1 MTLGSAAA
9 GGTQQYHFIPGFMMV
24 KVIAM
29 TTRQI
34 SVTLVEDL
42 VRFFDETTKN
52 RSAAISEALE
62 QRRDQ
67 QWQRQ
72 LSAAYAELNEAARGA
87 DDSDA
92 VRAAAE
98 ASELAEDAFPAEAAG

>member
-1 MTLGSAAA
+1 M
-9 GGTQQYHFIPGFMMV
+9 IV

-29 TTRQI
+29 ATRQI
-34 SVTLVEDL
+34 SVTLEEDL
-42 VRFFDETTKN
+42 VRFLDETTNN

-62 QRRDQ
+62 QWRDL
-67 QWQRQ
+67 QWQRR

-87 DDSDA
+87 DHSDA

-98 ASELAEDAFPAEAAG
+98 AAVLAEKAVPAEAAG